1 MPTAVELAKR
11 GGGRDGPVVAA
22 VTLVVLLRGI
32 NVGGHRRVPMADLR
46 ALLARLGFEDV
57 RTHLQ
62 SGNVV
67 LSSAVSPAKVKT
79 AIERGL
85 EQELGVEVEVF
96 VRTRDELAD
105 VIARDPLGDVADDP
119 SRYLVS
125 FLSAEPDPTGVRE
138 AAAVDVEPE
147 CFVAAGREVYAWHPE
162 GVHASKLARVLSE
175 RRLGVTATAR
185 NWKTVTKLLELA
197 DEP

>member
-1 MPTAVELAKR
+1 MKR
-11 GGGRDGPVVAA
+11 QIVF
-22 VTLVVLLRGI
+22 LRGI

-46 ALLARLGFEDV
+46 ALLERLGYDRV

-67 LSSAVSPAKVKT
+67 LESKASPKALAR
-79 AIERGL
+79 AIEGGIAD
-85 EQELGVEVEVF
+85 ELGVDVEVF

-105 VIARDPLGDVADDP
+105 VIARDPLGDVADNP

-125 FLSAEPDPTGVRE
+125 FLSAKPDPARVRE
-138 AAAVDVEPE
+138 AAAVDVGPE
-147 CFVAAGREVYAWHPE
+147 RFIVSGREIYAWHPD
-162 GVHASKLARVLSE
+162 GVHASKLAKVLSE

-185 NWKTVTKLLELA
+185 NWNTVTKLLELA